1 MIVLQLIVWLVFDAV
16 SIISLAYFMRMCGL
30 TEKGENKDLPKKLVA
45 VIELVILILLCCG
58 VYTLGKW
65 LDGVFF

>member
-1 MIVLQLIVWLVFDAV
+1 MIIVQLIVWLAFGVV
-16 SIISLAYFMRMCGL
+16 TLISFAYFMRMCEL

-45 VIELVILILLCCG
+45 AIELVILILLCCG

-65 LDGVFF
+65 LDVVFF